1 MKKAILFLLIATTL
15 VGCTKSES
23 TLKSESEPKR
33 FITEARCPITPIK
46 DQGKSPSCWI
56 YAMLAT
62 IESNRIAMGDSVN
75 LSAAYYERMIIAEQ
89 AEAVFMAQGNGNIKG
104 RGMIPHLL
112 TLIDRYG
119 AFTESSYHH
128 RKERGLNFSVLARE
142 VQLMARNAT
151 SVGKGL
157 DAFRKD
163 LNSLLDREISFLPK
177 RQFLLGADYSP
188 MEFGHSVAMLG
199 DYEFL
204 GADYAFPDRRET
216 DVIKSMTPDSLLIVT
231 EKSIRAGRAVCW
243 EGDTSEPGY
252 DWANGIADIESTSKS
267 ELKSKSKLKSESTSP
282 PRRDIETFQTT
293 DDHCLEICGIAHDDA
308 GRKYFI
314 CKNSWGKSNRFKG
327 FIMMSFDYFLAKTII
342 IGKLQDTK

>member
-1 MKKAILFLLIATTL
+1 
-15 VGCTKSES
+15 
-23 TLKSESEPKR
+23 
-33 FITEARCPITPIK
+33 
-46 DQGKSPSCWI
+46 
-56 YAMLAT
+56 MLAT

-75 LSAAYYERMIIAEQ
+75 LSAAYYERMLIAEQ
-89 AEAVFMAQGNGNIKG
+89 AEGVFMAQGKGNIKG
-104 RGMIPHLL
+104 RGMIPHLM

-119 AFTESSYHH
+119 AFAESSYHH
-128 RKERGLNFSVLARE
+128 RNERGLNFNVLARE
-142 VQLMARNAT
+142 VQLLARNAAN
-151 SVGKGL
+151 GGRGL

-163 LNSLLDREISFLPK
+163 LNSLLDREMSFLPK

-216 DVIKSMTPDSLLIVT
+216 DVIKSMAPNSLLIVT

-243 EGDTSEPGY
+243 EGDTSESGY
-252 DWANGIADIESTSKS
+252 DWANGIADIESKSTSKS
-267 ELKSKSKLKSESTSP
+267 EFKSAS
-282 PRRDIETFQTT
+282 RHDIETFQTT

-327 FIMMSFDYFLAKTII
+327 FIMMSFDYFLAKTILV
-342 IGKLQDTK
+342 GLPRRYES